1 MIVIFLVSICILSI
15 LLVMFAAIAGSW
27 SLIFTGALLFI
38 GSLYVSVILT
48 AQKFV
53 SDEEAAEEHEDLQK
67 YTTGECLFLYKVKG
81 RRVIL
86 EDGQVTG
93 FSKEA

>member
-1 MIVIFLVSICILSI
+1 M
-15 LLVMFAAIAGSW
+15 
-27 SLIFTGALLFI
+27 IFTGILLFI
-38 GSLYVSVILT
+38 GSLYVLVVFT

-53 SDEEAAEEHEDLQK
+53 SDEEAAEEHEDLK
-67 YTTGECLFLYKVKG
+67 EYTVGECLFLYKAKG
-81 RRVIL
+81 KQVIL